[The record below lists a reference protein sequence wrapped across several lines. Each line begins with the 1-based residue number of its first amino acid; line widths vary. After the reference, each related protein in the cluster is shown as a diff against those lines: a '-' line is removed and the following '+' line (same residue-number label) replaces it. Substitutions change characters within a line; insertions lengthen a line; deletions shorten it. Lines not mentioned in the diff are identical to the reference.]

1 MIARRLATAFT
12 WLMVGAFVFPIVW
25 LLLTA
30 LKPGNA
36 TFAIPPV
43 LFFVPT
49 LEHFAEALSRGEFAS
64 SLVHS
69 VIVSSAATIFGIA
82 AAVPAAYVIAT
93 SRPRVRRVLRVVALL
108 PQLLPPIVLVV
119 PLFLEFRAL
128 AITDTLYGLA
138 FAYLTITIPV
148 SIWVLVPFIE
158 DLPPEIQEAAVVD
171 GAGPFTIVSRLVL
184 PLIRP
189 GVVAAAAISILYT
202 WNEFFYALIL
212 TSRDAKTATVSV
224 VSFMTVKEMDWG
236 RIAAAG
242 ILVLLP
248 VLIFALAA
256 QRQLTRGL
264 VSGSVK

>member
-1 MIARRLATAFT
+1 MITRRLATAFT
-12 WLMVGAFVFPIVW
+12 WLLVGLFVFPIFW
-25 LLLTA
+25 LLSTA
-30 LKPGNA
+30 LKPGNS
-36 TFAIPPV
+36 TFAIPPI
-43 LFFVPT
+43 FAFVPT
-49 LEHFAEALSRGEFAS
+49 LEHFAEALTRGDFAS

-69 VIVSSAATIFGIA
+69 VIVSSAATFFGVV
-82 AAVPAAYVIAT
+82 AAVPASYVIAT
-93 SRPRVRRVLRVVALL
+93 SRPRLRRLLRVAALL
-108 PQLLPPIVLVV
+108 PQLLPPIVLIV
-119 PLFLEFRAL
+119 PLFLGFRTLAL
-128 AITDTLYGLA
+128 TDTLFGLA

-148 SIWVLVPFIE
+148 SIWVLVPFVE

-171 GAGPFTIVSRLVL
+171 GAGPFTIVARMIL

-189 GVVAAAAISILYT
+189 GIVAAATISILYT
-202 WNEFFYALIL
+202 WNEFFYALVL
-212 TSRDAKTATVSV
+212 TSRDAKTVTVSV

-242 ILVLLP
+242 ILVLIP

>member
-1 MIARRLATAFT
+1 MIARRLATALT
-12 WLMVGAFVFPIVW
+12 WLMVGAFVFPILW

-30 LKPGNA
+30 LKPGNS

-43 LFFVPT
+43 LVFVPT
-49 LEHFAEALSRGEFAS
+49 LEHFVEALSRGEFAS
-64 SLVHS
+64 SLAHS

-93 SRPRVRRVLRVVALL
+93 SRPRVRRVLRLVALL

-148 SIWVLVPFIE
+148 SIWVLVPFVE

-171 GAGPFTIVSRLVL
+171 GAGPFTIVSRLIL

-189 GVVAAAAISILYT
+189 GVVAAAAISTSLLRS
-202 WNEFFYALIL
+202 NPGKGFF
-212 TSRDAKTATVSV
+212 S
-224 VSFMTVKEMDWG
+224 
-236 RIAAAG
+236 
-242 ILVLLP
+242 
-248 VLIFALAA
+248 ALAF
-256 QRQLTRGL
+256 LTRVVTSSPTAVTTPAASEPEMCGNGIAIGTPL
-264 VSGSVK
+264 IPQISL